1 MRASVHFV
9 AIQQTPLQS
18 NGALH
23 LFKVVVTT
31 GLSKQIQTFFCKISK
46 LRCSAAQSFLDRFSS
61 IIGDCDLSFRLEVN
75 FGENGVMNN
84 FGEKKGA
91 LFYEE
96 FHTRIPICN
105 FSLQA
110 VTGLFCVNTLHIL
123 NNALPQFIKQRNRSK
138 LAIAPRSL
146 GFPPNRQR
154 ILKSNKW
161 RFYVHCCDT
170 RSSQEEDRFPHSDHP

>member
-1 MRASVHFV
+1 MCCCLEFS
-9 AIQQTPLQS
+9 
-18 NGALH
+18 
-23 LFKVVVTT
+23 
-31 GLSKQIQTFFCKISK
+31 
-46 LRCSAAQSFLDRFSS
+46 RFSS

-84 FGEKKGA
+84 FGEKRGHYFMRNSIQGSQYA
-91 LFYEE
+91 ISLFRRSRAY
-96 FHTRIPICN
+96 FVSI
-105 FSLQA
+105 LYY
-110 VTGLFCVNTLHIL
+110 IL

-146 GFPPNRQR
+146 GFPPNRER